1 MPGNE
6 RMIKMTIEFNGK
18 TYTLT
23 TDADFTG
30 RLLEGGYTNYHE
42 DNEEYDFEMSA
53 RATDAEG
60 NKYTV
65 YWIFNC
71 DDNERELDSYDYDDI
86 DRVELIEKGL
96 KVLYKEWRELQS
108 ELEQDGKYIDCG
120 ESSVRSD
127 FSTFAELDEVISFEE
142 MLELERAY

>member
-65 YWIFNC
+65 YWLFTDIKG
-71 DDNERELDSYDYDDI
+71 ESEKELDSFDYYDI
-86 DRVELIEKGL
+86 NRVVEK
-96 KVLYKEWRELQS
+96 
-108 ELEQDGKYIDCG
+108 
-120 ESSVRSD
+120 
-127 FSTFAELDEVISFEE
+127 
-142 MLELERAY
+142 